1 MRIYIYI
8 YIYIRPK
15 RLPRGPKRAP
25 RGVPR
30 GPQKAKNR
38 CFSCVF
44 CWFLAFSHFRASNAP
59 RRPKRP
65 PRPRQDRRRA
75 PQDGPKTGQEGLRTA
90 QEAPRTAPYH
100 PGTGRRWAQE
110 REQEAPRDLGE
121 ASRTPQ
127 RPPRDP
133 REAREAS
140 RERLKRP
147 KSFIFFGFFDV
158 FGLLTIPCFQRSKT
172 AEEPRAPQEAPGYPQ
187 DDTKNRREPSHQT
200 ARLFQGDFW
209 LTAPA
214 KQFEKKGFS
223 RIPFFFKLAP
233 CLHSHDSPH
242 IKPPSPLRK
251 DATKPSMATHQRK
264 RKGN

>member
-1 MRIYIYI
+1 M
-8 YIYIRPK
+8 
-15 RLPRGPKRAP
+15 
-25 RGVPR
+25 
-30 GPQKAKNR
+30 
-38 CFSCVF
+38 FF
-44 CWFLAFSHFRASNAP
+44 AFSPFRASKAP
-59 RRPKRP
+59 RRRRGHQDRAKTAQEPPKTAPRRAKKAPGLPKR
-65 PRPRQDRRRA
+65 RPGQPQTA
-75 PQDGPKTGQEGLRTA
+75 PEQAQDGPKSGSRR
-90 QEAPRTAPYH
+90 PR
-100 PGTGRRWAQE
+100 
-110 REQEAPRDLGE
+110 E
-121 ASRTPQ
+121 ASEKPPGLPKG
-127 RPPRDP
+127 PPRGP
-133 REAREAS
+133 REARDAS

-147 KSFIFFGFFDV
+147 KSLIFFSFFDV
-158 FGLLTIPCFQRSKT
+158 FGLLTIPCFQSSKT

-242 IKPPSPLRK
+242 IKPPSPPRK
-251 DATKPSMATHQRK
+251 DATKPSMGTHQRK